1 MLCLKV
7 AILLRKFMSALNV
20 SSWCKCIGIAV
31 LLFQTAC
38 HHTPD
43 QLGEVQKLYDFDHK
57 VHYRQIQYSEK
68 RFAVRI
74 LADSYRAF
82 TQQSVFLLRHSRQ
95 LCKEL
100 VPQLTLRKGIQ
111 RFERLPTEPRP
122 YKPDL
127 YAEIKCI
134 AP

>member
-1 MLCLKV
+1 MLFLKV
-7 AILLRKFMSALNV
+7 AIFLRKFMFALNV
-20 SSWCKCIGIAV
+20 SPQLKCTSIAM
-31 LLFQTAC
+31 LLFLAGC
-38 HHTPD
+38 HHTPAK
-43 QLGEVQKLYDFDHK
+43 LGEVQKLYDFDHK
-57 VHYRQIQYSEK
+57 VHYRLVQYSER
-68 RFAVRI
+68 RFAIRI
-74 LADSYRAF
+74 LADSYQAF

-134 AP
+134 TP